1 MIAKGIVIWTFNSN
15 MTITQIEYIVA
26 VEQNGSFVTAAE
38 KCFVTQPTLSMQI
51 QKLEEELGVK
61 IFDRNHHPILPT
73 EMGRKIIEQ
82 ARKVLYERDVIDE
95 LIAENKKELSGKL
108 HVAVIP
114 TIAPSILPDALKSF
128 VKKYP
133 QVEIIISELNTEQ
146 IIEHLKE
153 GELDFG
159 ILSTP
164 LHEKSLKESILYYE
178 PYVLYAREGHALLKK
193 KEIAPDDLD
202 VNELWTLGDEHC
214 MRFQVINLCGKKK
227 FFQAENAFQYSSGSL
242 WSLIR
247 MVDTIGGITILP
259 ELSVQGFPESV
270 QKRIRPFKAPLPV
283 REISLVTNKY
293 FTKNKLAISFSESIL
308 SSIPQAMRAKN
319 RKRQVLSIHT

>member
-1 MIAKGIVIWTFNSN
+1 

-214 MRFQVINLCGKKK
+214 MRFQVINLCGKQK
-227 FFQAENAFQYSSGSL
+227 FVGAKNPFNYNSGSL
-242 WSLIR
+242 MSLMR
-247 MVDTIGGITILP
+247 MVDINGGYTILP
-259 ELSVQGFPESV
+259 ELSLTDFSEDVLERV
-270 QKRIRPFKAPLPV
+270 RYFKDPVPV
-283 REISLVTNKY
+283 REISMVTNKY
-293 FTKNKLAISFSESIL
+293 FTKNKLSIAFNESLL
-308 SSIPQAMRAKN
+308 SSVPESMRVKN
-319 RKRQVLSIHT
+319 KKRTILPIS